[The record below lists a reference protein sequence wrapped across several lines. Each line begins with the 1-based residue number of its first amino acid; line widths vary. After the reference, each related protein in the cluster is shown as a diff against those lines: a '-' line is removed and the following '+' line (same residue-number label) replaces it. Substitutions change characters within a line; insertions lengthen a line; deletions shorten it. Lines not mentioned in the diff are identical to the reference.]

1 MDFLI
6 YPVIRDGI
14 MFNMITL
21 PDCEDVKQT
30 LQELRFVYSSV
41 YSLHFNKLIA
51 EAKSL
56 PLHEE
61 SYLYAWQGLAGSG
74 LSAEQY
80 FQRYAYALSVDEQED
95 VKAYLQTLQ
104 EQQRS
109 LKEVNFIAIHNG
121 NKIAGFIIYHILEMK
136 NETIFQ
142 IRQSALSNELITQL
156 VDVLMTNH
164 PYAFFEANKAN
175 ANTIPVLNA
184 LHKAQLAAAQAT
196 LLTYTSERPHYS
208 TTHGMFRPSQQDPA
222 YPTLSSAAET
232 MYRPFINVR

>member
-21 PDCEDVKQT
+21 PDCQDVKQT
-30 LQELRFVYSSV
+30 LQDLQ
-41 YSLHFNKLIA
+41 IA
-51 EAKSL
+51 GVGFDQ
-56 PLHEE
+56 EE

-80 FQRYAYALSVDEQED
+80 FKRYAYALSMDEQEN

-104 EQQRS
+104 EQKKS

-121 NKIAGFIIYHILEMK
+121 NKVTGFIIYHILEME

-142 IRQSALSNELITQL
+142 IRQASLTNELITQL
-156 VDVLMTNH
+156 VDVLITNF
-164 PYAFFEANKAN
+164 PYAFYEANQAN
-175 ANTIPVLNA
+175 ANTIPMLKA
-184 LHKAQLAAAQAT
+184 LHKAQLAAVQET
-196 LLTYTSERPHYS
+196 LKTYNSDSRHYS
-208 TTHGMFRPSQQDPA
+208 TTHGMFKPYRQDPA
-222 YPTLSSAAET
+222 YPSISSTVEAV
-232 MYRPFINVR
+232 YQPLVSVR

>member
-1 MDFLI
+1 
-6 YPVIRDGI
+6 

-30 LQELRFVYSSV
+30 LQELRFVFSSV
-41 YSLHFNKLIA
+41 YSIHFNKPIA
-51 EAKSL
+51 EAKSIE
-56 PLHEE
+56 EE

-80 FQRYAYALSVDEQED
+80 FQRYAYALSTKEQED

-104 EQQRS
+104 DQQRS

-142 IRQSALSNELITQL
+142 IRQAALSNELITQL
-156 VDVLMTNH
+156 VDVLMTND
-164 PYAFFEANKAN
+164 PYAFYEANKAN
-175 ANTIPVLNA
+175 GNTIAVLNA

-196 LLTYTSERPHYS
+196 LMSYTSDSRHYS
-208 TTHGMFRPSQQDPA
+208 TTHGMFKPYRQDPA
-222 YPTLSSAAET
+222 YPTLSSAIET
-232 MYRPFINVR
+232 TYHPFINVR